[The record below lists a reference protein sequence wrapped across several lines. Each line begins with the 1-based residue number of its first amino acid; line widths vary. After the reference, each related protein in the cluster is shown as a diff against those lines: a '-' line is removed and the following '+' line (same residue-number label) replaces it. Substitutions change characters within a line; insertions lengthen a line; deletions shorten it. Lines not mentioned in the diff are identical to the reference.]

1 MKIAIYLGWIR
12 HNACGGVES
21 FTRNLLDGFLSL
33 PDQNDYVLICS
44 IDNKESFTHYG
55 KDSRVSIVDTGCIT
69 TDLKGT
75 IFYENFKLDRLLN
88 KLNVSVCFVPTY
100 RIPLFLKKHRYI
112 GVIHDLQVCHYPE
125 YFSRFR
131 RNWIIF
137 GSKRCAQSAYR
148 TITIS
153 DFVRNDI
160 IQRFNCDENRIITIH
175 NPILPNQ
182 EFEDFSIISKE
193 YGIEAGSYLYT
204 VSALAKHKNVIT
216 LLRLIKLIRDRGD
229 KTIPHK
235 LIVSGIGVKKKD
247 ADNIDS
253 STIFSYVSA
262 NNLEDFVIFTGFV
275 SDKRRNS
282 LIINSRFFLYPSLF
296 EGFGMPPLE
305 AMKLGANVIT
315 TRCTSLPEVTHD
327 LCFYVDNPVDEKE
340 WYNCIRD
347 NINRESRVIEFEE
360 NNPQIVAK
368 KYLEIINQAK

>member
-1 MKIAIYLGWIR
+1 
-12 HNACGGVES
+12 
-21 FTRNLLDGFLSL
+21 
-33 PDQNDYVLICS
+33 
-44 IDNKESFTHYG
+44 
-55 KDSRVSIVDTGCIT
+55 
-69 TDLKGT
+69 
-75 IFYENFKLDRLLN
+75 
-88 KLNVSVCFVPTY
+88 
-100 RIPLFLKKHRYI
+100 
-112 GVIHDLQVCHYPE
+112 
-125 YFSRFR
+125 
-131 RNWIIF
+131 
-137 GSKRCAQSAYR
+137 
-148 TITIS
+148 
-153 DFVRNDI
+153 
-160 IQRFNCDENRIITIH
+160 
-175 NPILPNQ
+175 LPNQ